1 MYEEVIKIIDAS
13 GLPGTFF
20 SAHRHD
26 EGLDIVPPLLEAV
39 RTRGDEAIR
48 EFAKKFDR
56 ADPYPFEIAP
66 DVLKEAEENLRKD
79 DSVLYDALCLSR
91 DLALKFAGRQRES
104 FIDFEEELSPGL
116 ITGQKIIPV
125 ERAGLYVPAG
135 RYPLLSTVIM
145 CAAPAKAAGVKDVIL
160 CTPPA
165 PRPDNGAPGEKS
177 RAYADANILA
187 AASLCGIARVYAIGG
202 AQAIAAMAYG
212 TETVPRANVIVGPGN
227 KYVTAAKKLIFGE
240 AGIDLLAG
248 PTEVMIIA
256 DNTANPAWVAA
267 DMFAQAEHDS
277 DAQAV
282 LITADR
288 VFAEKVRTEI
298 GKIVSRLSDDAAAR
312 KSFARNGWIILV
324 KDLQEAPQIANR
336 KCPEHLEL
344 ALDPGPARDTLE
356 KAVHNYGSV
365 FIGHRAAEVLGDYA
379 AGLNHTL
386 PTSGS
391 AAFTGG
397 LSVRHFLKTV
407 TSLRTKESVS
417 SDDDLA
423 GWEASMKAA
432 ERIALAEG
440 LTGHALAAA
449 KRLGEKN

>member
-13 GLPGTFF
+13 DLPETFF
-20 SAHRHD
+20 SVHRHD

-39 RTRGDEAIR
+39 RNRGDEAIR
-48 EFAKKFDR
+48 EYAKKFDR
-56 ADPYPFEIAP
+56 ADPYPFEIEQT
-66 DVLKEAEENLRKD
+66 VLKEAEENLRKYD
-79 DSVLYDALCLSR
+79 PGLYEALCLSR
-91 DLALKFAGRQRES
+91 DLALKFAAKQRES

-116 ITGQKIIPV
+116 IAGQKIIPV
-125 ERAGLYVPAG
+125 ECAGLYVPAG

-145 CAAPAKAAGVKDVIL
+145 CAVPAKAAGVKTVIL

-165 PRPDNGAPGEKS
+165 PGEKN

-187 AASLCGIARVYAIGG
+187 AASLCGITRVYAIGG

-256 DNTANPAWVAA
+256 DRTANPAWVAA

-282 LITADR
+282 LITEDR
-288 VFAEKVRTEI
+288 AFAEKVREEI
-298 GKIVSRLSDDAAAR
+298 GKIVSSLSDDAAAR
-312 KSFARNGWIILV
+312 KSFACNGWIILV
-324 KDLQEAPQIANR
+324 KDLEEAPGIANR

-344 ALDPGPARDTLE
+344 ALDPGAVRNNLE

-407 TSLRTKESVS
+407 TSLRTGESDFS
-417 SDDDLA
+417 EAGFA
-423 GWEASMKAA
+423 GWKASMKAA

-449 KRLGEKN
+449 KRLEGKTDGAGL